1 MIIKTVVLAIV
12 GVILLLLLKRTTAGF
27 SVIFEILLVL
37 LIILSIMPEINTLLG
52 TLDSFSFATETNE
65 TAIKTMLK
73 AMSILILGSIS
84 SDICRDNGENAL
96 AGVVELSVKVLAIS
110 CALPIFSAVI
120 TLATAFFT

>member
-1 MIIKTVVLAIV
+1 MIIKIAVTAIV

-37 LIILSIMPEINTLLG
+37 LIVLSVMPEINELIS
-52 TLDSFSFATETNE
+52 TLDNFSFAVDIND

-73 AMSILILGSIS
+73 AISILILGSIS

-96 AGVVELSVKVLAIS
+96 AGVVELSVKLLAIS
-110 CALPIFSAVI
+110 CALPVFSAVI
-120 TLATAFFT
+120 ALAAAFFT